1 MQDITRI
8 PLEGVHNTRDLGG
21 FMTSDGSYIKPHRL
35 IRSGELYNLTNKDK
49 EILTG
54 EYELT
59 KIIDFRT
66 KTEREERPDPNME
79 GVAYVI
85 NPILKEKALGIT
97 REKDTDNDV
106 VSTVLSQL
114 EENEGAGIAYMENLY
129 SNFIS
134 SEFSK
139 QQYTKFFEVLL
150 NQEQGAVLWHCSA
163 GKDRVGTGTALLL
176 SSFGVPRELIMAD
189 YMKVNEFGVDNIN
202 QMVQSV
208 VEKSGDRK
216 LGEHI
221 RTLFTVHKSY
231 LETLFAK
238 IEKEYGTVKRFLKEE
253 MSLDK
258 EATEILKNKYLL
270 SSNY

>member
-1 MQDITRI
+1 MQEITRI

-21 FMTSDGSYIKPHRL
+21 FLTSDGSYIKPHRL
-35 IRSGELYNLTNKDK
+35 IRSGELYNLTSND
-49 EILTG
+49 IDLLTG
-54 EYELT
+54 EYELA
-59 KIIDFRT
+59 KIVDFRT
-66 KTEREERPDPNME
+66 QTEREERPDPNMK
-79 GVAYVI
+79 GVTYVI
-85 NPILKEKALGIT
+85 NPILEEKALGIT

-114 EENEGAGIAYMENLY
+114 EGNEGAGIAYMENLY
-129 SNFIS
+129 MNFITS
-134 SEFSK
+134 DFSK
-139 QQYTKFFEVLL
+139 QQYAKFFDVLL

-176 SSFGVPRELIMAD
+176 SSLGVPRELIMED

-221 RTLFTVHKSY
+221 RTLFSVHKSY
-231 LETLFAK
+231 LETIFAK
-238 IEKEYGTVKRFLKEE
+238 IEKEYGTVERFLKKE
-253 MSLDK
+253 MNLGKD
-258 EATEILKNKYLL
+258 AVEILRNKYLQ
-270 SSNY
+270 SSN

>member
-21 FMTSDGSYIKPHRL
+21 FITSDGSYIKPHRL
-35 IRSGELYNLTNKDK
+35 IRSGELYNLTNNDK

-54 EYELT
+54 EYGLT

-66 KTEREERPDPNME
+66 KTEREERPDPDME
-79 GVAYVI
+79 GVSYVI
-85 NPILKEKALGIT
+85 NPILEEKVLGIT
-97 REKDTDNDV
+97 REKDPDHDV

-129 SNFIS
+129 RNFITS
-134 SEFSK
+134 DFSK
-139 QQYTKFFEVLL
+139 QQYTKFFDALL
-150 NQEQGAVLWHCSA
+150 HQEQGAVLWHCSA

-176 SSFGVPRELIMAD
+176 SCLGVPRELIMAD
-189 YMKVNEFGVDNIN
+189 YMKVNEFGVENIN
-202 QMVQSV
+202 QMVQNV
-208 VEKSGDRK
+208 MKKSGDIK

-231 LETLFAK
+231 LETLFVK

-253 MSLDK
+253 MGLDK
-258 EATEILKNKYLL
+258 DATEMLKYKYLQI
-270 SSNY
+270 